1 MVPNE
6 GSREFSRLFEFHLA
20 RIFGIIISQ
29 VRTELEKNL
38 QLAIEK

>member
-1 MVPNE
+1 MMALE
-6 GSREFSRLFEFHLA
+6 SRENSHASLNF
-20 RIFGIIISQ
+20 IFKDFGTVNSQ